1 MESTSSTDRVTVHLA
16 DREPEPLHEMGQ
28 GGRWTNVA
36 TIERAVCAAV
46 GGKLV
51 LDGLRHRSWR
61 GAALAITG
69 AELFR
74 RGLTGHCSLYE
85 ALGVSTAVDHGLAL
99 SGAPDDVRETEHQV
113 MIEAKFPEFLYHLW
127 KQPGTF
133 GRIMNHFADVSWSAP
148 DRAHWRVKTPL
159 GKSFEWDAWTVED
172 REEEGIRWESLPGA
186 EVPSDGAVEFR
197 RVPGRGTMVVLRLR
211 FDPPGGAF
219 GDALAKIWGMSPA
232 TLAVKA
238 LERFKEI
245 AEMPDNRAVQG
256 GIA

>member
-16 DREPEPLHEMGQ
+16 DHEPEPLHEMGR
-28 GGRWTNVA
+28 GERSANVA
-36 TIERAVCAAV
+36 TLERVVCAAV

-74 RGLTGHCSLYE
+74 RGMTGHCSLYE
-85 ALGVSTAVDHGLAL
+85 ALGVSTAVDRGLAL
-99 SGAPDDVRETEHQV
+99 PGAPDDARYTEHEV
-113 MIEAKFPEFLYHLW
+113 MIEAKFPEFLYALW
-127 KQPGTF
+127 KQPETLGK
-133 GRIMNHFADVSWSAP
+133 IMDKIADVSWSGP
-148 DRAHWRVKTPL
+148 DRSHWRVKTPL

-197 RVPGRGTMVVLRLR
+197 RVPGRGTVVVLRLR

-219 GDALAKIWGMSPA
+219 GDALAKLWGMSPA
-232 TLAVKA
+232 TFAVRA
-238 LERFKEI
+238 LERFKQI
-245 AEMPDNRAVQG
+245 AEMPDNRALQG
-256 GIA
+256 GVA